1 MDEETEV
8 RVDVGAVLAR
18 VDTGPMN
25 DLDDAT
31 DPFADEEPV
40 AARIAS
46 ETRADEDDVAQCW
59 YCHFLNGALAKR
71 DKNDPLHVPP
81 LLEAHFHERL
91 QMGARQST
99 ESIAKILHAEWAAKV
114 YEPLRARGA
123 PEIEPFRMSVAKFV
137 HCIRN
142 HTAPVHA
149 AMHQNDDMVG
159 RMHLK
164 NILYDNFYMEGEN
177 GARLLNTTAMALYDK
192 MTRHDTRTPRA
203 DVNVQIWSDR
213 SSVKRARR

>member
-1 MDEETEV
+1 MDEESEV
-8 RVDVGAVLAR
+8 RVDAGAVLAR

-25 DLDDAT
+25 DLDDAA
-31 DPFADEEPV
+31 DPFDDEPV
-40 AARIAS
+40 AARIAQA
-46 ETRADEDDVAQCW
+46 TLAGDDDVDQCW
-59 YCHFLNGALAKR
+59 YCHFLNGALARR

-81 LLEAHFHERL
+81 SLEAHFHERL

-99 ESIAKILHAEWAAKV
+99 ESVAKILHAEWAAKV

-159 RMHLK
+159 RMHVK
-164 NILYDNFYMEGEN
+164 NLLYDSFYTEDEN
-177 GARLLNTTAMALYDK
+177 GARALNLPVISLYIKLTGQDV
-192 MTRHDTRTPRA
+192 RTPRSE
-203 DVNVQIWSDR
+203 VNVQIWNDR
-213 SSVKRARR
+213 SSAKRARR